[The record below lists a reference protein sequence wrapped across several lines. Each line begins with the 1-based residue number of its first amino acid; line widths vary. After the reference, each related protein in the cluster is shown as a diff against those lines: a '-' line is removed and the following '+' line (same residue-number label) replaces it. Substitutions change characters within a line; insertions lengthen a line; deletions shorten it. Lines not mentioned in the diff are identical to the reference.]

1 MRLLSENAKGKGEES
16 MLPQYKENKDGHSR
30 FDQLIK
36 ENGLFIYKYIYSLI
50 RHKEQAEDLYQEV
63 LISAFLA
70 FPAFKEE
77 SKFRSWL
84 FRIAINKCRDFWRKE
99 KKEKR
104 FWEEEAYK
112 FAMEAEK
119 SLEPE
124 EEFLHKSS
132 REEIVETI
140 SSLPDMY
147 RDPLLLFYYH
157 NRTLMEISDEVGA
170 PMSTVKTRMK
180 RGKERLKIR
189 LGGE

>member
-1 MRLLSENAKGKGEES
+1 MKTQMGKGEES
-16 MLPQYKENKDGHSR
+16 MLPQYHENTNGQSR

-36 ENGLFIYKYIYSLI
+36 ENGLSIYKYIYSLI

-77 SKFRSWL
+77 AKFRSWL
-84 FRIAINKCRDFWRKE
+84 YRIAINKCRDFWRKE

-112 FAMEAEK
+112 YSMEAEK
-119 SLEPE
+119 SPEPE
-124 EEFLHKSS
+124 EEFLHKSH
-132 REEIVETI
+132 REEMVETI

-180 RGKERLKIR
+180 RGKERLKVR